1 MAKWYANGTQNN
13 AYIEWEKPYI
23 QQKRQ
28 SFGCLFLFCFAIF
41 IEIPVDYFNRQLR
54 NKFAIQ
60 IENAVGI
67 LQSRILLESA

>member
-41 IEIPVDYFNRQLR
+41 IEIPVDNFNR
-54 NKFAIQ
+54 
-60 IENAVGI
+60 
-67 LQSRILLESA
+67 

>member
-41 IEIPVDYFNRQLR
+41 IEIPVDNFNLDC
-54 NKFAIQ
+54 
-60 IENAVGI
+60 ETSS
-67 LQSRILLESA
+67 QSRLKTR